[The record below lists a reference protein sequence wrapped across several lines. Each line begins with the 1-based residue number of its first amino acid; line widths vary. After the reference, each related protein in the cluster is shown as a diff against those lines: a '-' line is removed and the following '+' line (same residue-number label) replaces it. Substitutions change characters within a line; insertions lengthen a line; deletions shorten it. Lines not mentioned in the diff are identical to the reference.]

1 MASEIRKQ
9 IRDAATTAL
18 TGLTTTGSKVYPS
31 RVYEMQAA
39 DLPGLRIFTN
49 SQTVVQVDVAAN
61 PTEENALE
69 LVVEA
74 CAKTGADLDD
84 TLDAMVKEVRVALA
98 GVQTLGGAKRVSLKT
113 IEVEMEAEAEAP
125 RGVARLTFEVLYYS
139 AQNAPD
145 VAI

>member
-49 SQTVVQVDVAAN
+49 NQTVEQVDVAVN
-61 PTEENALE
+61 PTEENRLE
-69 LVVEA
+69 LLIEG
-74 CAKTGADLDD
+74 CAKSGSGMDD
-84 TLDAMVKEVRVALA
+84 TLDAIVKEVRIALA
-98 GVQTLGGAKRVSLKT
+98 GAQTLGGAKRVSLKT
-113 IEVEMEAEAEAP
+113 VEVEMEGEAEAP
-125 RGVARLTFEVLYYS
+125 RGVVRLTFEVLYYS